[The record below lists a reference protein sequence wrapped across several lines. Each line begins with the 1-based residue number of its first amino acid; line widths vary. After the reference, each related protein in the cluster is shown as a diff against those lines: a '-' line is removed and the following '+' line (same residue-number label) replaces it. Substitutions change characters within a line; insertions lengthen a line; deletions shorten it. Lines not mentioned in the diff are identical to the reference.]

1 MATTYLFVRGIVLGL
16 VLRSDRPGSLPDNVV
31 VHDAE
36 VAAPKR
42 VAADDEDQLKPGGAD
57 AKSCDAS
64 DNRRV
69 GHRQVEHH
77 LEF

>member
-1 MATTYLFVRGIVLGL
+1 MKAKAKPAIMRHMATTYLFVRGIVLGL

-42 VAADDEDQLKPGGAD
+42 VAADDEDQLKPSSSDTESGD
-57 AKSCDAS
+57 A
-64 DNRRV
+64 
-69 GHRQVEHH
+69 
-77 LEF
+77 